1 MALPKDGYRASGET
15 PSVSVDPD
23 QAVACWTCD
32 GSQAVATMALQPDP
46 ARAYFTLKLAAIG
59 DMSGKKTS
67 PTGDVEGYCFQIY
80 NSETDSTW
88 YAKTDTSGNLC
99 VSDSSYSTLGSKSFE
114 DLPQGTYTLVEVL
127 SKKGKD
133 VVFPDKWVI
142 SVTNVDGT
150 VNTTT
155 YTADDMTRASNGDC
169 RLENVEI
176 AGLEGGGTITMT
188 INNVP
193 QTADLQIIKA
203 SPNGNISGIEF
214 YVKDSSGKEVGRGT
228 TDANG
233 KLVFKALTIGQTY
246 TVTEVVKSGWICEN
260 NNQQITIK
268 TGTNTLTFVNKRLD
282 LKVIKQSSDG
292 NVSGISFQ
300 VFAGETNYN
309 SGTVWKT
316 VATDSDGSF
325 TIEGIPAG
333 DYWVREIVPDGYV
346 AQADQKVT
354 VTDAN
359 TSDNPAV
366 VTFINQPMRG
376 SITVNKTNDNDVPL
390 AGAIFLLEY
399 STDNGATWSSVKP
412 ATEEE
417 NGIGTCSTVAEDGTL
432 TTGEDGQAVF
442 DELIIYGVSY
452 RVTET
457 KAPEGF
463 QLLAE
468 PVFTGEIEADN
479 DGNYEICRT
488 VVNKLAQLLNISNEQ
503 MSYITNADAGCG
515 LIKYGSALVPFI
527 NRFPKDTKLYQLM
540 TTRPGEGSFA
550 GGRAS

>member
-1 MALPKDGYRASGET
+1 MREIVPDGYAAQE
-15 PSVSVDPD
+15 D
-23 QAVACWTCD
+23 QAVTVTEENTAD
-32 GSQAVATMALQPDP
+32 NPATVTFVNVGKPC
-46 ARAYFTLKLAAIG
+46 LKIV
-59 DMSGKKTS
+59 KTS
-67 PTGDVEGYCFQIY
+67 EDGNVAGITFQIFKGKSATSPPAQTARPVQTVTTGD
-80 NSETDSTW
+80 
-88 YAKTDTSGNLC
+88 
-99 VSDSSYSTLGSKSFE
+99 
-114 DLPQGTYTLVEVL
+114 
-127 SKKGKD
+127 
-133 VVFPDKWVI
+133 
-142 SVTNVDGT
+142 DGT
-150 VNTTT
+150 VLVKDLSVPAYYWVREVVPEGYQPQNDQVIRLLSSNTP
-155 YTADDMTRASNGDC
+155 
-169 RLENVEI
+169 ENPATVTFTNKPL
-176 AGLEGGGTITMT
+176 ALK
-188 INNVP
+188 
-193 QTADLQIIKA
+193 IIKQ
-203 SPNGNISGIEF
+203 SSDGNISGISFQIFAGETD
-214 YVKDSSGKEVGRGT
+214 YNNGT
-228 TDANG
+228 VWKTVTTGLDGSFTILGIPAGDYWFREIVPQGYAAQADQKVTVTDANTSDNPA
-233 KLVFKALTIGQTY
+233 V
-246 TVTEVVKSGWICEN
+246 VT
-260 NNQQITIK
+260 
-268 TGTNTLTFVNKRLD
+268 FANKRLD
-282 LKVIKQSSDG
+282 LKIIKQSSDG

-300 VFAGETNYN
+300 VFSGATNYSN
-309 SGTVWKT
+309 GTVWKT
-316 VATDSDGSF
+316 VTTGSDGSF

-452 RVTET
+452 RVSET

-488 VVNKLAQLLNISNEQ
+488 VVNMPVLQI
-503 MSYITNADAGCG
+503 
-515 LIKYGSALVPFI
+515 P
-527 NRFPKDTKLYQLM
+527 P
-540 TTRPGEGSFA
+540 A
-550 GGRAS
+550 GGDGSVRLLGALSVTVAAVSLLVLGLMLKRRKSETEG

>member
-1 MALPKDGYRASGET
+1 MP
-15 PSVSVDPD
+15 
-23 QAVACWTCD
+23 
-32 GSQAVATMALQPDP
+32 
-46 ARAYFTLKLAAIG
+46 
-59 DMSGKKTS
+59 
-67 PTGDVEGYCFQIY
+67 EGYQPQNDQVIR
-80 NSETDSTW
+80 
-88 YAKTDTSGNLC
+88 LL
-99 VSDSSYSTLGSKSFE
+99 SSNTPE
-114 DLPQGTYTLVEVL
+114 NPAT
-127 SKKGKD
+127 
-133 VVFPDKWVI
+133 
-142 SVTNVDGT
+142 VTFTNKPL
-150 VNTTT
+150 
-155 YTADDMTRASNGDC
+155 A
-169 RLENVEI
+169 LK
-176 AGLEGGGTITMT
+176 
-188 INNVP
+188 
-193 QTADLQIIKA
+193 IIKQ
-203 SPNGNISGIEF
+203 SSDGNISGISFQIFAGETD
-214 YVKDSSGKEVGRGT
+214 YNNGT
-228 TDANG
+228 VWKTVTTGLDGSFTILGIPAGDYWIREIVPQGYAAQADQKVTVTDANTSDNPA
-233 KLVFKALTIGQTY
+233 V
-246 TVTEVVKSGWICEN
+246 VT
-260 NNQQITIK
+260 
-268 TGTNTLTFVNKRLD
+268 FANKRLD
-282 LKVIKQSSDG
+282 LKIIKQSSDG

-333 DYWVREIVPDGYV
+333 DYWIREIVPDGYV

-488 VVNKLAQLLNISNEQ
+488 VVNMPVLQI
-503 MSYITNADAGCG
+503 
-515 LIKYGSALVPFI
+515 P
-527 NRFPKDTKLYQLM
+527 P
-540 TTRPGEGSFA
+540 A
-550 GGRAS
+550 GGDGGVRLLGALSVTVAAVSLLVLGLMLKRRKSETEG